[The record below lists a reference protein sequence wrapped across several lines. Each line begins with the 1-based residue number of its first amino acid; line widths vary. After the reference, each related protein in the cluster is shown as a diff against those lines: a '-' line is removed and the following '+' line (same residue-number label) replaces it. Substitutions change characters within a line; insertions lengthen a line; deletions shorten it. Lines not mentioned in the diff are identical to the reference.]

1 MSAMVAWGR
10 GGAGNRVSMSPLP
23 SARFSFF
30 ARLFSRT
37 SVLGRR
43 RRRRHLHR
51 RCRRHLD
58 LLGAGHGGLLCLRAR
73 VRVCVCVRA
82 REARCFGP
90 ARSIERLPEQRRGGP
105 PPLVDL
111 LSPFFF
117 FFVSLSFRCQYN
129 NEPAPSPH
137 LRAHAH
143 LKTIKKR
150 NGGGAL
156 STAPPARALAHRF
169 IKREGPHPQFALSPF
184 ISPRPRSLPLFPLLT
199 AQTGPPRPSPP
210 P

>member
-1 MSAMVAWGR
+1 MQWWRG
-10 GGAGNRVSMSPLP
+10 GGAGRAIVFLCLP
-23 SARFSFF
+23 S
-30 ARLFSRT
+30 
-37 SVLGRR
+37 
-43 RRRRHLHR
+43 
-51 RCRRHLD
+51 
-58 LLGAGHGGLLCLRAR
+58 RAR
-73 VRVCVCVRA
+73 VFLSSPVSSLAPASSAATAAGAASTGAAAATLAFLGRGMVGCCAGGRECVCVCVRA

-129 NEPAPSPH
+129 NEPAPSPR

-156 STAPPARALAHRF
+156 STAPPACALAHRF

-199 AQTGPPRPSPP
+199 AQTGPPRPFPP